1 MNKYSVACCSN
12 TNARVC
18 SSRSRHAVH
27 LPQRLRPDA
36 RRQAFS
42 FLIQPP
48 DALHS
53 WLAASISPR
62 RRRWRPAQPLAG
74 WLASQH
80 ARATAGCLRA
90 HATRPPLRRAAVRA
104 SVRGSGETLRAQ
116 RRRGVSGACCNFRS
130 GRWFCLGNVLLTCS
144 FRRLSALL
152 RLFYD
157 MLTPLSE
164 HAATP
169 NCVAQKVSLWRVS
182 GCLLLVAELFDA
194 LRRIAGTSSLHR
206 RAGATGPSAHAWRCE
221 AARVGVWH
229 EWPSNDFFCA

>member
-1 MNKYSVACCSN
+1 MS
-12 TNARVC
+12 ARVGI
-18 SSRSRHAVH
+18 SRSRRAVH
-27 LPQRLRPDA
+27 LPQRPWPDA
-36 RRQAFS
+36 RREAFS

-53 WLAASISPR
+53 WRAASISPR
-62 RRRWRPAQPLAG
+62 RRRWHPAQPLAG
-74 WLASQH
+74 LLASQR

-104 SVRGSGETLRAQ
+104 SVRGRGETLRAR
-116 RRRGVSGACCNFRS
+116 RRRGVSGACCIFRS

-157 MLTPLSE
+157 MLTLLSE
-164 HAATP
+164 RAATP
-169 NCVAQKVSLWRVS
+169 KCVAQKVPLWRVH

-206 RAGATGPSAHAWRCE
+206 HAGAMGPSAHAWRCE
-221 AARVGVWH
+221 AARVRSSACWGL
-229 EWPSNDFFCA
+229 A